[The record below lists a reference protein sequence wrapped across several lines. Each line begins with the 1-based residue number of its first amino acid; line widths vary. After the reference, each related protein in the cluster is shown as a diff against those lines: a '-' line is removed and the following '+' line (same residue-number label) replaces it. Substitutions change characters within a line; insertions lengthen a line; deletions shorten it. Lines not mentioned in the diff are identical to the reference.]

1 MLFDYRCR
9 QFGAKAIHEG
19 TTGSFEK
26 FRITWQRLPLISRS
40 LSLSLSLTPNYI
52 LYQKPIVC
60 CCWLNQRPPIVT
72 MPASC
77 SSTIK
82 MSVFNLCC
90 TLYSTHSL
98 TLSINSLSL
107 PPFLAVL
114 RILMSCLCF
123 VSVSVRLNNRLEFR
137 LPLGEWVLNE
147 RFNADNTIF
156 TYDKNQSILRL
167 VARPWKSITLTF
179 RKWLI
184 GENLY
189 SIPSFYGL
197 FTCV

>member
-98 TLSINSLSL
+98 TLSFNSLSL
-107 PPFLAVL
+107 SPTLFGCAQNFDELLMFCVRKRTAQQSTGISSAVG
-114 RILMSCLCF
+114 RMS
-123 VSVSVRLNNRLEFR
+123 V
-137 LPLGEWVLNE
+137 EWAIQC
-147 RFNADNTIF
+147 R
-156 TYDKNQSILRL
+156 
-167 VARPWKSITLTF
+167 
-179 RKWLI
+179 
-184 GENLY
+184 
-189 SIPSFYGL
+189 
-197 FTCV
+197 

>member
-1 MLFDYRCR
+1 MVANEKCFLITDAGNSEPG
-9 QFGAKAIHEG
+9 QFTKEQPDHLKNFVSLDKGCLSYLVH
-19 TTGSFEK
+19 S
-26 FRITWQRLPLISRS
+26 IT
-40 LSLSLSLTPNYI
+40 LSLSLTPNYI
-52 LYQKPIVC
+52 LYQKSIVC

-137 LPLGEWVLNE
+137 LLLGE
-147 RFNADNTIF
+147 
-156 TYDKNQSILRL
+156 
-167 VARPWKSITLTF
+167 
-179 RKWLI
+179 
-184 GENLY
+184 
-189 SIPSFYGL
+189 
-197 FTCV
+197 

>member
-26 FRITWQRLPLISRS
+26 FRITWQGLPFISRS
-40 LSLSLSLTPNYI
+40 LSHSLSHSL
-52 LYQKPIVC
+52 PIIYSIKNRLFAVAGSIRGHPSWRC
-60 CCWLNQRPPIVT
+60 LPVVHQQLKCR
-72 MPASC
+72 C
-77 SSTIK
+77 SIY
-82 MSVFNLCC
+82 VVLC
-90 TLYSTHSL
+90 TAL
-98 TLSINSLSL
+98 TLSFNSLSLSL